1 MNPPDDQPQPPLLY
15 DVVIPGEQV
24 LANGGPWLHAEE
36 QDGPGDTP
44 PKPPFR
50 APASAASA
58 PAQEAPTPGR
68 STETEGAATA
78 AAPTAAQ
85 RAEIE
90 RHATRELARYLRSE
104 LERRLPEALR
114 EAEAPIRKAVD
125 DALIDA
131 VAASR
136 RQQPSAQPP
145 GGEDE
150 TRRAGEAETPNTKPS
165 APNR

>member
-1 MNPPDDQPQPPLLY
+1 MNSPDDQPQPPLLY

-24 LANGGPWLHAEE
+24 RADGGPWLRPEG
-36 QDGPGDTP
+36 DGGDAPDP
-44 PKPPFR
+44 PQPPFTKE
-50 APASAASA
+50 ASTPAGPAAQPGETGSGR
-58 PAQEAPTPGR
+58 PAAD
-68 STETEGAATA
+68 AD
-78 AAPTAAQ
+78 AAQ

-90 RHATRELARYLRSE
+90 REATRALARHLRSE

-136 RQQPSAQPP
+136 RQQTPETTDTPGTPDNAPGADTHTNQP
-145 GGEDE
+145 
-150 TRRAGEAETPNTKPS
+150 